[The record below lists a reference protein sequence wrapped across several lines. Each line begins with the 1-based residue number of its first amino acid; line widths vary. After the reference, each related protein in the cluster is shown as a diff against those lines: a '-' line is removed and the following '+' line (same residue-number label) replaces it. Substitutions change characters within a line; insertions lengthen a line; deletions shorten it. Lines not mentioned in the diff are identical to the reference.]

1 MRKWNVSIA
10 FSASKYVRGIE
21 AETEEEAIEKAIEQE
36 GFATLCHQCSY
47 EIGINDPLPE
57 ESCAEEV
64 DA

>member
-21 AETEEEAIEKAIEQE
+21 AETKEEAIEKAIEQE
-36 GFATLCHQCSY
+36 GFATLCHQCSD
-47 EIGINDPLPE
+47 EVEINDPIPE
-57 ESCAEEV
+57 ESGAEEV